1 MLEGSQGKQEQ
12 RAVGLRGG
20 SDDLQSG
27 GSGGS
32 DRWTGLGRKGKIS
45 KGEKYSAIMVL
56 SCYLAS
62 HAKTEW
68 LKKQRVIISH
78 NSVG

>member
-12 RAVGLRGG
+12 RAVGP
-20 SDDLQSG
+20 DLQPG
-27 GSGGS
+27 GSGGG

-56 SCYLAS
+56 FCYLAS

-68 LKKQRVIISH
+68 MKKQRVIISH
-78 NSVG
+78 SSVG